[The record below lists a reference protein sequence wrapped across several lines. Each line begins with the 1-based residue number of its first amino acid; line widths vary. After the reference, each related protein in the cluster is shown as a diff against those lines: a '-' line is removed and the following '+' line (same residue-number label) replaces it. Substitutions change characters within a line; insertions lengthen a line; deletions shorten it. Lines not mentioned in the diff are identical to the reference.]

1 MPNVLY
7 ILQVSVNLAVELKW
21 LLGDPAEC
29 STISL
34 CPKSALYFISSLYLQ
49 FLTLH

>member
-7 ILQVSVNLAVELKW
+7 ILQGSVNLAVELK

-29 STISL
+29 SKISL
-34 CPKSALYFISSLYLQ
+34 CPISGLYFISSLYL
-49 FLTLH
+49 